1 MTIHSF
7 CNAATD
13 IDVTNEKPKIIVFSS
28 LFPNEMQ
35 PTAGVFVRERMFN
48 VALHLELCVVSPK
61 PWFPFQGL
69 VRFFK
74 PHFRPPVAAYEVQSG
89 IDVFQPKYFSC
100 PGVFKRFDGFFM
112 AVCALRTVQTLKNK
126 HRVNLIDAHFT
137 YPDGYAATLV
147 GKWLDIPVT
156 ITLRGTEH
164 RHSKDMAIKQ
174 RLQIAWHR
182 AVHIFSVAE
191 DLCCVARRLG
201 VSNEKLQVV
210 GNGVDLNKFTVLNKN
225 EARLKLGLN
234 PHDVVLVSVGGLVE
248 RKGFH
253 RMIEIMPELT
263 HQFQDLRLLIVG
275 GATAEGNNREQLEQ
289 QVKNLEMTEHVK
301 FLGPKP
307 HDQLAEILSASDVF
321 VLATRN
327 EGWANVFLEAMAC
340 GLPVVTTDVGG
351 NKEVVVSED
360 LGLLVPFGDQEALL
374 QAVTDA
380 VQKRWNTKKIMQ
392 YAQANSWD
400 QRVQIL
406 IRKFKEIVNG

>member
-1 MTIHSF
+1 
-7 CNAATD
+7 
-13 IDVTNEKPKIIVFSS
+13 
-28 LFPNEMQ
+28 
-35 PTAGVFVRERMFN
+35 
-48 VALHLELCVVSPK
+48 
-61 PWFPFQGL
+61 
-69 VRFFK
+69 
-74 PHFRPPVAAYEVQSG
+74 
-89 IDVFQPKYFSC
+89 
-100 PGVFKRFDGFFM
+100 
-112 AVCALRTVQTLKNK
+112 
-126 HRVNLIDAHFT
+126 
-137 YPDGYAATLV
+137 
-147 GKWLDIPVT
+147 
-156 ITLRGTEH
+156 
-164 RHSKDMAIKQ
+164 
-174 RLQIAWHR
+174 
-182 AVHIFSVAE
+182 
-191 DLCCVARRLG
+191 
-201 VSNEKLQVV
+201 
-210 GNGVDLNKFTVLNKN
+210 
-225 EARLKLGLN
+225 LGLN

-289 QVKNLEMTEHVK
+289 QVKNLGMTEHVK